1 VPTVHPMASVGTRGQ
16 HQTRTPRNVRSG
28 MAAIPKQEKLP
39 GGSLGDTTIHEERWP
54 AAHRYS
60 RQIPGARRCLRWR
73 IAAEQVGREDFEL
86 KQAELDK
93 SHRA

>member
-1 VPTVHPMASVGTRGQ
+1 
-16 HQTRTPRNVRSG
+16 
-28 MAAIPKQEKLP
+28 
-39 GGSLGDTTIHEERWP
+39 LGDTTIHEERWP

-93 SHRA
+93 SHQI